1 MKINRLL
8 IILLAMLGTL
18 TGCYNK
24 SQIQEKPDN
33 LIPRDKMVNLIAESY
48 IIESIVHTTTNDTVS
63 KVELTKEYYRELF
76 NRYHVTRN
84 QYVTSIE
91 YYVSE
96 ESSAEKL
103 LSDASSIITKKKK
116 ALNLPDS
123 VMQQPSSVIY

>member
-1 MKINRLL
+1 MRKQALFFIL
-8 IILLAMLGTL
+8 ITILATL

-24 SQIQEKPDN
+24 SQIQEKPDD

-48 IIESIVHTTTNDTVS
+48 IIESTVHTTTSDTVN

-76 NRYHVTRN
+76 NRYHVTRK
-84 QYVTSIE
+84 QYVSSIE

-103 LSDASSIITKKKK
+103 LSDASLVITKKKK

-123 VMQQPSSVIY
+123 VMPQPSSVIY